1 MCFWR
6 NLKISTRFS
15 KNGRNAGAGR
25 GHQGSVETRST
36 RKWPFYATCLLLRVL
51 QLTLINCWSNPKG
64 NYTGFYHL
72 HIFAGSKTEHFPSKC
87 AIFAQKSVQN
97 LQKSAVSRTLP
108 KLTFCK
114 LHLKMYLGILGSSTS
129 SMDAHTSTVMDI
141 YALLYRPKKKF
152 CQRGR

>member
-6 NLKISTRFS
+6 NSKISTRFS
-15 KNGRNAGAGR
+15 KNGWNAGPGR

-87 AIFAQKSVQN
+87 AIFAQKSMENPQKMCKN
-97 LQKSAVSRTLP
+97 LRKSAVPGTFP

-114 LHLKMYLGILGSSTS
+114 LHFKMCLGILGSSPS
-129 SMDAHTSTVMDI
+129 SMDAHTSTVRDI
-141 YALLYRPKKKF
+141 
-152 CQRGR
+152 

>member
-6 NLKISTRFS
+6 NSKISTRFS

-64 NYTGFYHL
+64 NYTGFYRL
-72 HIFAGSKTEHFPSKC
+72 HIFAGSKTLHFPSKC
-87 AIFAQKSVQN
+87 AILAQKSVENSQKMCKN
-97 LQKSAVSRTLP
+97 LQKSAVPGTLP

-129 SMDAHTSTVMDI
+129 SMDAHTSTVREI
-141 YALLYRPKKKF
+141 
-152 CQRGR
+152 